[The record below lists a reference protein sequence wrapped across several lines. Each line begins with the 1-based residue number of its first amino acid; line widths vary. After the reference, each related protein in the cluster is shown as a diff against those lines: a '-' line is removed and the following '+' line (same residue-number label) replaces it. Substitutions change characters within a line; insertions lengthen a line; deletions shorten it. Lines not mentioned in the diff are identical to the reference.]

1 MQNEKYNQAQILQ
14 MNTPVKKE
22 YNEDYFEHILLRWFP
37 FWPLFVV
44 FVFLAII
51 TCWGYL
57 RYTPRVYQ
65 CKAQLLIKEEKGKDS
80 KDNILDALDLFG
92 SQIKVENEIA
102 ILKSNTLMRE
112 VVKKLGI
119 YSQLRLEGRV
129 ETVLNY
135 GNMTPIKVIAYDA
148 EKLLPFSDF
157 IKINIENVVWGKK
170 IYPYNAWCMTSAGI
184 LKFSNGN
191 YENLNK
197 NPLTQYKL
205 TIVPVKSVAANI
217 SSQLDI
223 TPVSKQST
231 VLQLTLTDIDRLR
244 AQDILN
250 TLIESYSSDDVFD
263 KTRLAQKTIDFL
275 NQRLKILSG
284 ELNIVESELKDFKQ
298 ANKAIDLT
306 GQSQLFLRQLEEN
319 DLKVAQID
327 VQLTTLQQVENYINR
342 KKEEQGMVPA
352 LFTLQ
357 DDIIKNVLTK
367 LLETEF
373 QYNRL
378 VKSAGQNAPNTKILE
393 TQLGKYRQSVNENL
407 IEQRATLIAAN
418 NKLQENNKQIQS
430 SMLGLPSKEKSLMD
444 ISRRQTVKDN
454 LYSYLLQKREET
466 QLSYESALSNSR
478 VIDNAESSESPLKP
492 QAKMVYGIGISFAV
506 ISFILIIGS
515 FQFFG
520 AKLMFKKE
528 LEILVG
534 LPVIASVGKKKSSSQ
549 FVFKEGGSRFW
560 MTEQFRNF
568 RTDITFLGFNKVD
581 KKVLLITSS
590 LPGEGKTFI
599 SLNLA
604 NAASL
609 TGLKVVIISADLRN
623 PKIHEFFSTPQEP
636 GLVNYLAGTVSIND
650 IIYTIPDYENLN
662 VIPSGPI
669 PPNPSELLCNIRME
683 ELINY
688 LKTKYELI
696 ILDSTPCEL
705 VTDAKVIAKLAD
717 ASVIVTRYGFTP
729 MKTLKKIKELC
740 NTGILPNPT
749 LVFNAVSGQG
759 LSYGYGYGYI
769 NYKYGYS
776 AKETKEKK
784 FIFIQWYDSIYK
796 FILWL
801 RKK

>member
-135 GNMTPIKVIAYDA
+135 GNMTPIKIIAYDA
-148 EKLLPFSDF
+148 EKLLQFSDF
-157 IKINIENVVWGKK
+157 IKINFENVVWGKK

-623 PKIHEFFSTPQEP
+623 PKMHEIFSTPQEP

-669 PPNPSELLCNIRME
+669 PPNPSELLSNIRME

-759 LSYGYGYGYI
+759 LSYGYGYI